1 MIVGSLLNSTYLKQW
16 YKLLMSYLTKY
27 FPVDAFFSSVEET
40 CRTLIMQQ
48 INMKKFSQ
56 TLYEKTQIQLWTP
69 RETASCQDNASL
81 E

>member
-1 MIVGSLLNSTYLKQW
+1 
-16 YKLLMSYLTKY
+16 MSYLTKY

-56 TLYEKTQIQLWTP
+56 TLYEKTQIQL
-69 RETASCQDNASL
+69 
-81 E
+81 